1 MSRFLP
7 QQQLLE
13 KEQQL
18 SFTDQQTSTGVGRA
32 RAYDA
37 IEFTSD
43 RFQLVEKV
51 FRLEPIP
58 QGLLQG
64 TARQGTRGEMYRC
77 REQEGIKPPRVSSG
91 SQIRGIDKE
100 VMLGETA
107 L

>member
-43 RFQLVEKV
+43 RFQLVGTNSYVLLVCDTSILKERMRKEIGKA
-51 FRLEPIP
+51 FHRLGP
-58 QGLLQG
+58 
-64 TARQGTRGEMYRC
+64 RGC
-77 REQEGIKPPRVSSG
+77 H
-91 SQIRGIDKE
+91 
-100 VMLGETA
+100 
-107 L
+107 